1 MRPTA
6 KQIQQAIDTLQS
18 ALVAAYGD
26 AAACAGIGEG
36 CSIEVQCAQ
45 VQICDADC
53 GIEDADSPKNDA
65 QLILSD
71 YLL

>member
-26 AAACAGIGEG
+26 AAACAGIGEIRNSRKLDKHSFL
-36 CSIEVQCAQ
+36 C
-45 VQICDADC
+45 
-53 GIEDADSPKNDA
+53 
-65 QLILSD
+65 
-71 YLL
+71 